1 MSNERVTISYQN
13 KFAEMTMDFFGK
25 TTSFYSST
33 NINVAP
39 SLKLYARSSG
49 CCKTLTSWGLLFA

>member
-33 NINVAP
+33 NII
-39 SLKLYARSSG
+39 
-49 CCKTLTSWGLLFA
+49 CCPVFETICP

>member
-25 TTSFYSST
+25 TTSFYCSA
-33 NINVAP
+33 NITHLEAD
-39 SLKLYARSSG
+39 ARSPS
-49 CCKTLTSWGLLFA
+49 CCKN